1 MSSDCH
7 SKESSNEHGATSFNS
22 LNNNN
27 SFYKPFFILVDPF
40 ESSDSSVSSSDIAE
54 EDLSPR
60 NVREEG

>member
-1 MSSDCH
+1 
-7 SKESSNEHGATSFNS
+7 

-27 SFYKPFFILVDPF
+27 SFYKPFFFLVDPF
-40 ESSDSSVSSSDIAE
+40 ESSDSSVSSSDVAE